1 MLELPK
7 IDVND
12 EKRFKVYTAL
22 FEVAMKQRKESNDP
36 VSVGACLMSLGY
48 FMFRDLGHSHEQV
61 QWMQQEIS
69 EQSIAAESSMQKET
83 VH

>member
-36 VSVGACLMSLGY
+36 VSV
-48 FMFRDLGHSHEQV
+48 
-61 QWMQQEIS
+61 
-69 EQSIAAESSMQKET
+69 
-83 VH
+83 